1 MLNVV
6 EAMREAGLDVSARKP
21 KKIEL
26 EMQLHAELS
35 QLSYPPLR
43 GLLKPLGGAEEKPDG
58 PWPAH
63 LEYA

>member
-1 MLNVV
+1 
-6 EAMREAGLDVSARKP
+6 
-21 KKIEL
+21 
-26 EMQLHAELS
+26 MQLHAELS
-35 QLSYPPLR
+35 QLSEPPLR